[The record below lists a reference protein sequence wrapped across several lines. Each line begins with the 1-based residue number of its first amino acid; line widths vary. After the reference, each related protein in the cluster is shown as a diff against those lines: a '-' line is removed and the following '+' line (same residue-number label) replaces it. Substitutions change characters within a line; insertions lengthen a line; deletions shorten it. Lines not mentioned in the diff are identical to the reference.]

1 MMSYFSAKIG
11 LIFYFCICFRTLS
24 LSKGRFIMKNLN
36 LAYIQADLKWEDKAA
51 NLEHFGQL
59 LGQVRPDTDLIL
71 MPETFTTAF
80 PVDPKQFAEK
90 EDGPTMQ
97 WLKNQAQTKNAVI
110 ATTFPLDIE
119 GHYYNSLVWMRP
131 DGSYEKY
138 FKRHTFTMGGE
149 DKLVERGEKQMIV
162 ELNGWRIRPMVCYD
176 IRCPVWAR
184 NRYTDGQYE
193 YDLAF
198 YLANFP
204 DSRMVVW
211 NTLLVARAIE
221 NQAYWIGVNRVGE
234 DANGLHYSGE
244 SQVINARGEVISKAE
259 PYQEAVLH
267 CTLDYEKLERFRQ
280 KFPLGPDWDRFII
293 NL

>member
-1 MMSYFSAKIG
+1 MP
-11 LIFYFCICFRTLS
+11 
-24 LSKGRFIMKNLN
+24 NLH
-36 LAYIQADLKWEDKAA
+36 LAYLQADLRWEDKDA
-51 NLEHFGQL
+51 NIERFGRLLE
-59 LGQVRPDTDLIL
+59 QVQPGTDLIL

-97 WLKNQAQTKNAVI
+97 WLQNQAKAKNAVI
-110 ATTFPLDIE
+110 CTTFPLVVE
-119 GHYYNSLVWMRP
+119 GHYYNSLVWMHP
-131 DGSYEKY
+131 DGSHELYS
-138 FKRHTFTMGGE
+138 KRHTFTMGGE
-149 DKLVERGEKQMIV
+149 DKLVERGDRQLLV

-176 IRCPVWAR
+176 IRFPVWAR
-184 NRYTDGQYE
+184 NRYENGQYE

-204 DSRMVVW
+204 DSRMIVW

-221 NQAYWIGVNRVGE
+221 NQAYWVGVNRVGD

-267 CTLDYEKLERFRQ
+267 CTLDYEKLQHFRQ
-280 KFPLGPDWDRFII
+280 KFPLGPDWDSFEI
-293 NL
+293 NIK

>member
-1 MMSYFSAKIG
+1 MSYFSAKIG
-11 LIFYFCICFRTLS
+11 LIFYFCICFRSLS

-59 LGQVRPDTDLIL
+59 LDQVRPDTDLIL

-90 EDGPTMQ
+90 EDGQTMQ
-97 WLKNQAQTKNAVI
+97 WLKNQAQTKNVVI
-110 ATTFPLDIE
+110 ATTFPLDID

-149 DKLVERGEKQMIV
+149 DKLVERGDKQLIV

-176 IRCPVWAR
+176 IRFPVWAR
-184 NRYTDGQYE
+184 NRYADGRYE

-204 DSRMVVW
+204 DSRMIVW

-244 SQVINARGEVISKAE
+244 SQVINSRGEVISKAE

-267 CTLDYEKLERFRQ
+267 CTLDYEKLEQFRQ

>member
-1 MMSYFSAKIG
+1 
-11 LIFYFCICFRTLS
+11 
-24 LSKGRFIMKNLN
+24 MKNLN
-36 LAYIQADLKWEDKAA
+36 LAYIQADLVWEDKTS
-51 NLEHFGQL
+51 NLHRFGQL
-59 LGQVRPDTDLIL
+59 LEQVQPGTDLIL

-80 PVDPKQFAEK
+80 PVDPKRFAEK

-97 WLKNQAQTKNAVI
+97 WLREQAQAKQAVI
-110 ATTFPLDIE
+110 ATTFPIE
-119 GHYYNSLVWMRP
+119 KDGHYYNSLVWMRP
-131 DGSYEKY
+131 DGTYELY

-149 DKLVERGEKQMIV
+149 DKLVDRGDKQLIV

-176 IRCPVWAR
+176 IRFPVWAR
-184 NRYTDGQYE
+184 NRYADGQYE

-221 NQAYWIGVNRVGE
+221 NQAYWMGVNRIGE

-267 CTLDYEKLERFRQ
+267 CTLDYEKLVRFRQ
-280 KFPLGPDWDRFII
+280 KFPLGPDWDQFNI
-293 NL
+293 NT

>member
-1 MMSYFSAKIG
+1 M
-11 LIFYFCICFRTLS
+11 
-24 LSKGRFIMKNLN
+24 SKGRIIMKNLN

-51 NLEHFGQL
+51 NLQHFSDL
-59 LGQVRPDTDLIL
+59 LQQVQPDTDLIL

-80 PVDPKQFAEK
+80 PVDPKQFAETV
-90 EDGPTMQ
+90 DGPTMH
-97 WLKNQAQTKNAVI
+97 WLREQAQAQNAVI
-110 ATTFPLDIE
+110 ATTFPLDVD

-131 DGSYEKY
+131 DGSYELY

-149 DKLVERGEKQMIV
+149 DKLVERGEKQLIV

-176 IRCPVWAR
+176 IRFPVWAR
-184 NRYTDGQYE
+184 NRYQNGQYE
-193 YDLAF
+193 DDLAF

-234 DANGLHYSGE
+234 DDNGLHYSGE
-244 SQVINARGEVISKAE
+244 SQVINSRGEVISKAE
-259 PYQEAVLH
+259 PYQETVLH

-280 KFPLGPDWDRFII
+280 KFPLGPDWDSFTII
-293 NL
+293 P

>member
-1 MMSYFSAKIG
+1 
-11 LIFYFCICFRTLS
+11 
-24 LSKGRFIMKNLN
+24 MKNLN
-36 LAYIQADLKWEDKAA
+36 IAYIQADLKWEDKAA

-90 EDGPTMQ
+90 EAGPTMQ

-110 ATTFPLDIE
+110 ATTFPLDID

-149 DKLVERGEKQMIV
+149 DKLVERGDKQLIV

-176 IRCPVWAR
+176 IRFPVWAR
-184 NRYTDGQYE
+184 NRYTDGRYE

-204 DSRMVVW
+204 DSRMIVW

-234 DANGLHYSGE
+234 DANSLHYSGE

-280 KFPLGPDWDRFII
+280 KFPLGPDWDHFTI
-293 NL
+293 NS

>member
-1 MMSYFSAKIG
+1 MP
-11 LIFYFCICFRTLS
+11 
-24 LSKGRFIMKNLN
+24 NLH
-36 LAYIQADLKWEDKAA
+36 LAYIQADLRWEDKDA
-51 NLEHFGQL
+51 NIERFGRL
-59 LGQVRPDTDLIL
+59 LKQVQPGTDLIL

-97 WLKNQAQTKNAVI
+97 WLQNQAKAKNAVI
-110 ATTFPLDIE
+110 CTTFPLDIE

-131 DGSYEKY
+131 DGSHELY

-149 DKLVERGEKQMIV
+149 DKLVERGEKQLIV

-176 IRCPVWAR
+176 IRFPVWAR
-184 NRYTDGQYE
+184 NRYENGQYE

-204 DSRMVVW
+204 DSRMIVW

-221 NQAYWIGVNRVGE
+221 NQAYWVGVNRVGD

-267 CTLDYEKLERFRQ
+267 CTLDYEKLQHFRQ
-280 KFPLGPDWDRFII
+280 KFPLGPDWDEFEISGLPSLRGTKRSR
-293 NL
+293 